1 MKYFDIERDLHV
13 IRSDYRDRWRIRR
26 RLEELSIDVNLATN
40 GHLEVEV
47 RDGVDAVQLRSV
59 IKQFQA
65 PRAELVDWLE
75 TCWHGAS

>member
-1 MKYFDIERDLHV
+1 MECFDRDLSRHLV
-13 IRSDYRDRWRIRR
+13 RSAYRDRWRIRR
-26 RLEELSIDVNLATN
+26 RLEELSIDVDFASN

-59 IKQFQA
+59 VKQFQA

-75 TCWHGAS
+75 TCWHVAS

>member
-1 MKYFDIERDLHV
+1 M